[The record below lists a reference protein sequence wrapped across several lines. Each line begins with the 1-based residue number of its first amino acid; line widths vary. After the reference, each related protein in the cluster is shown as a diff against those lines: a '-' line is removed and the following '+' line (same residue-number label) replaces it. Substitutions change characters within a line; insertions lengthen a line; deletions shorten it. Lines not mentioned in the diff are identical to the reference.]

1 MDLVYL
7 IFRSN
12 GISQHPGQH
21 RGQSKIVCGTK
32 GQGIGKI
39 CDYSKSLG
47 QGKAEIQ
54 PRQPPKKGSVSRGAL
69 GDGVITTRTAPYH
82 TKSSCKYRTT
92 CLMISSKGIKSE
104 KTHTLCIIYAQLCML
119 LTQSLLITCAL
130 PYRASCA
137 ISASSLK
144 DFLSKCDK
152 SRQQK

>member
-12 GISQHPGQH
+12 DISQHPGQH

-54 PRQPPKKGSVSRGAL
+54 PRKPPKKGSVSRGAL
-69 GDGVITTRTAPYH
+69 GDGVITNQRRITILKVYVNVGLLV
-82 TKSSCKYRTT
+82 YNF
-92 CLMISSKGIKSE
+92 E
-104 KTHTLCIIYAQLCML
+104 KRY
-119 LTQSLLITCAL
+119 
-130 PYRASCA
+130 
-137 ISASSLK
+137 K
-144 DFLSKCDK
+144 K
-152 SRQQK
+152 